1 MTPQRA
7 VGSFWETVKANAQ
20 GMPYRLF
27 VNTFAGVLV
36 GYLKEHYPD
45 PAALEQAIAQ
55 GQPVLDQAL
64 ASVPADSLAFAR
76 TVAGSAAANA
86 GVEDYDRIL
95 AGVGQELPEHEA
107 VLYRN
112 GAWYVAA
119 MDRAKAWFLGQQP

>member
-7 VGSFWETVKANAQ
+7 VGTFWETVKGNAA

-27 VNTFAGVLV
+27 INTFTGLLV
-36 GYLKEHYPD
+36 GFLKEHYPD
-45 PAALEQAIAQ
+45 PAAFEQAIAE

-64 ASVPADSLAFAR
+64 QTVPADGLALAR
-76 TVAGSAAANA
+76 TVAGSVAAAA

-112 GAWYVAA
+112 AQWYVAA
-119 MDRAKAWFLGQQP
+119 MERAKAWFLGA